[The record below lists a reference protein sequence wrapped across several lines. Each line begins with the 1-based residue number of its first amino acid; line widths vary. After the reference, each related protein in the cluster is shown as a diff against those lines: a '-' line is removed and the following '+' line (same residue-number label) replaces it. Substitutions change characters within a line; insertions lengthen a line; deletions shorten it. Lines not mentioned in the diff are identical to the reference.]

1 MLALLAD
8 CLELRLP
15 FLPGVLPRLR
25 VPRCWGHLT
34 PLALLTLVSVL
45 ARVLVLALLGV
56 RAWLWTRDLW
66 LGWLEGAVLVFAHLG
81 DLELLGLVTEV
92 GAVDGLVDA
101 EGLLG
106 TADLGVFKEAGG
118 SSCLGRKPP
127 RAPHPRANP
136 RGRLR
141 SPS

>member
-25 VPRCWGHLT
+25 VSRCWGHLT

-56 RAWLWTRDLW
+56 RAWLWTRNLW

-106 TADLGVFKEAGG
+106 TADLGALQLLLFPA
-118 SSCLGRKPP
+118 
-127 RAPHPRANP
+127 
-136 RGRLR
+136 
-141 SPS
+141 